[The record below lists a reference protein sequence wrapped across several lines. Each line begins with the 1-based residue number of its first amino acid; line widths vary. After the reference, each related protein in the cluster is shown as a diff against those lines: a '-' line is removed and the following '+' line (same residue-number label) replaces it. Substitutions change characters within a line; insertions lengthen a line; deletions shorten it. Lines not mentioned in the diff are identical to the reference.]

1 LNILY
6 LVQCGLLRTP
16 VLYLSRYILQHRLEY
31 YRFLREVTENQRWE
45 PWMLFVL
52 FAVEETARWTS
63 ARINAI
69 YELHQYTGRH
79 IRERLPGIYS
89 RELVDV
95 LFIQPYVRIEVL
107 VEAGIGQRQTAASY
121 LKRLVDSGVLQ
132 ELKVGREKLFL
143 HTKFFDLLR
152 QESEEFLPYGEG

>member
-1 LNILY
+1 
-6 LVQCGLLRTP
+6 
-16 VLYLSRYILQHRLEY
+16 
-31 YRFLREVTENQRWE
+31 
-45 PWMLFVL
+45 ML

-69 YELHQYTGRH
+69 YALHQHTRRH